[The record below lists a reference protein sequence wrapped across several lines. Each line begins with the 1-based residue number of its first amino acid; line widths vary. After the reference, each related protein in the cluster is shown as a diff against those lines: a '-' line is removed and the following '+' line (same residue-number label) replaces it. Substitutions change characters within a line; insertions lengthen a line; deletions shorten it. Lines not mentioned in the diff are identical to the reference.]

1 MRYNIHKLVI
11 LFLIKI
17 IKGYQS
23 FISPMLGN
31 NCRFFPTC
39 SNYCEEALLKHG
51 LIKGSQL
58 SVKRILKC
66 HPWGGE
72 GCDPIPDE

>member
-1 MRYNIHKLVI
+1 
-11 LFLIKI
+11 
-17 IKGYQS
+17 
-23 FISPMLGN
+23 MLGN

-39 SNYCEEALLKHG
+39 SKYCEEALLKYG
-51 LIKGSQL
+51 LFRGSRL